1 LNIRSLFLSAL
12 TAGGIVSITL
22 GLIVTAV
29 IVFMV
34 NPNPISNA
42 LDENLVALTV
52 CCAGTP
58 LFIVN
63 GALGAFFYRRRQRT
77 MTVLYGVM
85 SGAASGLFGALLA
98 SLFMLVGILLAYN
111 LVTGGAGLGEA
122 IYQFTNGYY
131 ASVGLYAIFSL
142 SSVIFWCAFGALGG
156 LIGAAIWRKPIEDK
170 ARMENPSPGGV

>member
-1 LNIRSLFLSAL
+1 MNIRSLFLSAL

-22 GLIVTAV
+22 ALIVTAV
-29 IVFMV
+29 IAFMV

-42 LDENLVALTV
+42 LDENLVALTG
-52 CCAGTP
+52 CCAGIP
-58 LFIVN
+58 LFMVN
-63 GALGAFFYRRRQRT
+63 GALGAFLYHRRQRT

-85 SGAASGLFGALLA
+85 SGAASGLVGALLA

-131 ASVGLYAIFSL
+131 ASVGLYALFSL
-142 SSVIFWCAFGALGG
+142 GSVIFWCAFGALGG
-156 LIGAAIWRKPIEDK
+156 LIGAAILRKPTEAK
-170 ARMENPSPGGV
+170 VRMEDPSPGGV